1 MEIDRVSLFHKVAVS
16 YYPSYVEE
24 EAIHAVDE
32 TIPVKAITA
41 YVYEE
46 FLQNLNKDFA
56 KREGLLFVGGFAHP
70 PNADAVLWF
79 AKEVFPKI
87 REQIKVNFYIA
98 RFQSNRRDQSAGTAW
113 KRHHRQRFCK

>member
-1 MEIDRVSLFHKVAVS
+1 MSSASIADRRCEEASGIRILEIDRVFTLPQSGGV

-79 AKEVFPKI
+79 AKEVFRSSGNRSRSTSTSSVPK
-87 REQIKVNFYIA
+87 
-98 RFQSNRRDQSAGTAW
+98 
-113 KRHHRQRFCK
+113 